1 MTFDRSTLPLVS
13 VAVITY
19 NQRHLLDECLSS
31 ILAQDYPAIEIVVAD
46 DGSTDGAQ
54 ELLRDYQAAHPGLFV
69 LRLAPVNRG
78 VTANHDLALAACSG
92 KYISWI
98 GGDDMML
105 PGKIAVQVAYLEAN
119 PSCSICYHDVE
130 LFDSDSGRTI
140 RLWSAADKPRSGGFL
155 TLVRHG
161 HFNTGISSMVR
172 RSASPDRFEPSI
184 TVASDWLYFVECL
197 SGGGSIDFIRGIY
210 ARQRRHAHNVTLSSD
225 PCQPAHLFE
234 QHLQSCAIILA
245 RWPYAARAV
254 RYRMAALLRMQRW
267 QDGGANYGAFLR
279 ASLALHFSATVAAAV
294 IANRLGGTRR

>member
-1 MTFDRSTLPLVS
+1 MVS

-31 ILAQDYPAIEIVVAD
+31 ILAQDYPEIEIIVAD

-54 ELLRDYQAAHPGLFV
+54 DLLRNYQETHPGKFV
-69 LRLAPVNRG
+69 LRLAEVNRG
-78 VTANHDLALAACSG
+78 VTANHDLALAACNG

-105 PGKIAVQVAYLEAN
+105 PGKISKQVAYLEAN
-119 PSCSICYHDVE
+119 PNCSICYHDVE
-130 LFDSDSGRTI
+130 LFDSHTGRTI
-140 RLWSAADKPRSGGFL
+140 RLWSEADKPRRGDFL
-155 TLVRHG
+155 TLIRHG

-172 RSASPDRFEPSI
+172 RADSPDRFEESI

-197 SGGGSIDFIRGIY
+197 SSGGSIDFIPGIY
-210 ARQRRHAHNVTLSSD
+210 ARQRRHPLNVTRSND

-245 RWPYAARAV
+245 RWPYAASAV

-267 QDGGANYGAFLR
+267 QDGGTNYRTFLR

-294 IANRLGGTRR
+294 IANRLAGIRR